1 MLLEIAAFNYHSALL
16 AARAGA
22 DRIEICENMP
32 EGGVTPSYGA
42 VKKLMEQVNV
52 PVFPMVRPRG
62 GDFLYSPEELSVME
76 EDIRLFKDL
85 GCQGVVLGLLHA
97 DGSVDTENTAR
108 LVKLAAPMEVT
119 FHRAF
124 DRAADPMQALE
135 AIITTGCK
143 RVLTSGQM
151 PVATEGTPLLK
162 KLVDIAAGRI
172 IILPGCGVT
181 SENAA
186 LILKET
192 GAVEIHSSARK
203 TIDSRMAYLNADLKE
218 NLQTYSMDTDDIDK
232 MKKVLST
239 LKIN

>member
-1 MLLEIAAFNYHSALL
+1 M
-16 AARAGA
+16 
-22 DRIEICENMP
+22 
-32 EGGVTPSYGA
+32 
-42 VKKLMEQVNV
+42 
-52 PVFPMVRPRG
+52 
-62 GDFLYSPEELSVME
+62 
-76 EDIRLFKDL
+76 
-85 GCQGVVLGLLHA
+85 
-97 DGSVDTENTAR
+97 
-108 LVKLAAPMEVT
+108 KLAAPMEVT

-135 AIITTGCK
+135 AIIATGCK

-151 PVATEGTPLLK
+151 PVATEGIPLLK
-162 KLVDIAAGRI
+162 KLVAVAAGRI

-203 TIDSRMAYLNADLKE
+203 TIDSRMAYLNAYLKE

-232 MKKVLST
+232 MKKALST